1 MRLRSEQ
8 LSDHHPH
15 NIVLIQVDDLA
26 WHQLGCQSQD
36 GFYETP
42 HLDALAQKGWRFSQ
56 AYSAAPICS
65 ASRAGLL
72 TGLSP
77 AKLGLEFVTKPSQ
90 APFPTY
96 TKLLQPPYTQELPS
110 SIPTLGD
117 RLAQAGYITG
127 FVGKWHLTQGGV
139 SYLAYGET
147 NGPGQ
152 RGFAWS
158 QGQFGATHMPTAT
171 VV

>member
-1 MRLRSEQ
+1 MKTEQVMKLKSEQ
-8 LSDHHPH
+8 LLGHRPQ
-15 NIVLIQVDDLA
+15 NIVVIQVDDLA
-26 WHQLGCQSQD
+26 WHQLGCQDQS

-72 TGLSP
+72 TGQSP
-77 AKLGLEFVTKPSQ
+77 ARLGLEFVTKSSQ
-90 APFPTY
+90 ATFPTH

-127 FVGKWHLTQGGV
+127 FVG
-139 SYLAYGET
+139 
-147 NGPGQ
+147 NGI
-152 RGFAWS
+152 
-158 QGQFGATHMPTAT
+158 
-171 VV
+171 